1 MAIVYCAAVDCKHHN
16 GKNRCVL
23 KKICLSEGHLHTKY
37 QGVKQVWECKNYE
50 QSEETKMISA
60 FLKDAM
66 GKVGGS

>member
-50 QSEETKMISA
+50 QSEAAQKIGEILA
-60 FLKDAM
+60 AAI
-66 GKVGGS
+66 GKVGGF